1 MSKTLEL
8 MVGGK
13 IPININKIGEIELLE
28 LLGTGTFGSAWK
40 AIDHSHKKNYVLKVI
55 QGIKPEET
63 LIKRIRL
70 EAAVNI
76 PSENIIPV
84 LGLKEWDANTYLIL
98 FEYFP
103 GKPLDKLLEKK
114 SLNNRQKNKYLN
126 KYY

>member
-103 GKPLDKLLEKK
+103 GKPLDELL
-114 SLNNRQKNKYLN
+114 SLIHISEPTRP
-126 KYY
+126 